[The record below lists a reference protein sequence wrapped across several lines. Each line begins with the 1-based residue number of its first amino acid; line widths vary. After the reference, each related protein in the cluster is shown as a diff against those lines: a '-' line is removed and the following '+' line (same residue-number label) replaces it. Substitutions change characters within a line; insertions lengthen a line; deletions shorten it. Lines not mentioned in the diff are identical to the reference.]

1 MNIVIENLNSNI
13 IDCISIA
20 TIKKITGVYDVSTLF
35 NEISSL
41 NYEKVIIDITAI
53 NNYTDINTLK
63 SLVSFIK
70 SDKLILVI
78 SKDNVSLEY
87 LKSIIEIGIYNI
99 AYTSEHIVELYS
111 NPNNYEDAVILINK
125 NVNTTKII
133 GIKNVTKHAG
143 ATTLIYILKKH
154 LDRFRKVLALEIDKL
169 DFKFFYNKEMLSIQ
183 DNAVDMTLEKY
194 GNQDIILI
202 DLNNSKNAIKYCNEI
217 IYLVEPTMIRIN
229 EAMMVDPTTFNSLKD
244 KKVIL
249 NKSPL
254 TIEEVKEFQNESHIK
269 AYYVLPLLNE
279 RHNSDIINN
288 LIDKLKL

>member
-13 IDCISIA
+13 INGISIA
-20 TIKKITGVYDVSTLF
+20 TIKKLTGVYDVGTLF
-35 NEISSL
+35 NEISPL
-41 NYEKVIIDITAI
+41 NYEKAIIDITAI
-53 NNYTDINTLK
+53 NNYIDINTLK
-63 SLVSFIK
+63 SLISFIK

-78 SKDNVSLEY
+78 SKDNISDEY

-111 NPNNYEDAVILINK
+111 NPNNYEDAIILINK
-125 NVNTTKII
+125 NVKTTKVI
-133 GIKNVTKHAG
+133 GIKNITKHAG

-154 LDRFRKVLALEIDKL
+154 LDKYRKVLALEIDKL
-169 DFKFFYNKEMLSIQ
+169 DFNFFYNKEMLSIQ

-202 DLNNSKNAIKYCNEI
+202 DLNNSKNAVKYCNEI

-229 EAMMVDPTTFNSLKD
+229 ESMMVDPTVFNSLRD

-249 NKSPL
+249 NKCPL
-254 TIEEVKEFQNESHIK
+254 SSDEVKEFQSESHIN
-269 AYYVLPLLNE
+269 AYYILPMLNE
-279 RHNSDIINN
+279 RKNSDIINN

>member
-13 IDCISIA
+13 INGISIA
-20 TIKKITGVYDVSTLF
+20 TIKRLSGVYDVGTLF

-41 NYEKVIIDITAI
+41 TYEKAIIDITAI

-63 SLVSFIK
+63 SLISFVK

-78 SKDNVSLEY
+78 SKDNVSDEY

-99 AYTSEHIVELYS
+99 AYTPEHIVELYS
-111 NPNNYEDAVILINK
+111 NPNNYEDAAILINK
-125 NVNTTKII
+125 DVKTSKII
-133 GIKNVTKHAG
+133 GFKNVTKHAG

-154 LDRFRKVLALEIDKL
+154 LDKYRKVLALEIDKL
-169 DFKFFYNKEMLSIQ
+169 DFNFFYNKEMISIQ
-183 DNAVDMTLEKY
+183 DNAVDMTIDKY
-194 GNQDIILI
+194 GNQDVILI
-202 DLNNSKNAIKYCNEI
+202 DLNNSKNAVKYCNEI

-229 EAMMVDPTTFNSLKD
+229 ESMMIDPTIFNSLRD

-249 NKSPL
+249 NKCPL
-254 TIEEVKEFQNESHIK
+254 SGDEVKEFESESHIK
-269 AYYVLPLLNE
+269 PYYILPMLNE
-279 RHNSDIINN
+279 RKNSDIINN

>member
-13 IDCISIA
+13 INGISIA
-20 TIKKITGVYDVSTLF
+20 TIKRLSGVYDVGTLF
-35 NEISSL
+35 NEISPLS
-41 NYEKVIIDITAI
+41 YEKAIIDITAI
-53 NNYTDINTLK
+53 NNYTDINVLK
-63 SLVSFIK
+63 SLISFIK

-78 SKDNVSLEY
+78 SKDNVTDEF

-125 NVNTTKII
+125 SVKTTKVI
-133 GIKNVTKHAG
+133 GFKNITKHAG

-154 LDRFRKVLALEIDKL
+154 LDKYRKVLALEIDKL
-169 DFKFFYNKEMLSIQ
+169 DFNFFYNKEMISIQ

-202 DLNNSKNAIKYCNEI
+202 DLNNSKNALKYCDEI

-229 EAMMVDPTTFNSLKD
+229 ESMMVDPTIFSSLRD

-249 NKSPL
+249 NKCPL
-254 TIEEVKEFQNESHIK
+254 SGDEVKEFESESHIRP
-269 AYYVLPLLNE
+269 YYILPMLNE
-279 RHNSDIINN
+279 RKNSDIINS